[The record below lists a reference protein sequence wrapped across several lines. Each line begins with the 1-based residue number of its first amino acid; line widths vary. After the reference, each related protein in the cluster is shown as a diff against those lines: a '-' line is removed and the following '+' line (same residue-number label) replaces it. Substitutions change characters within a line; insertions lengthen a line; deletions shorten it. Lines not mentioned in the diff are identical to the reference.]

1 MANGLM
7 RRHAPTLITAS
18 AFLASIVVAWLW
30 LDIDS
35 VERVSRDA
43 GVVGPLLFFAAY
55 VVAMIA
61 VVPSTPFNLAAG
73 AIFGPVVGLVVA
85 VAGALTSAFITVLAR
100 GLPGVDRLRRRV
112 ADAWPR
118 LTRRLGEAR
127 ISHIVALRLFPIVPF
142 GLVSYAAAIS
152 RTSRRPFAI
161 GTIVATPVGLA
172 PFVFLGASGERAL
185 SGETF
190 VPLVASLTM
199 LGALV
204 VGGAWVRRD
213 QVRSSNVSIPATVAD
228 AGDTEVEWVLEDVP
242 AESALVDVSVVFPT
256 FNEAERFPGTLLDT
270 VSYLRGRGGSFEIVV
285 ADDGSTD
292 ATIDIVQK
300 MASIAPEVRLVASP
314 RNFGKG
320 YAVRTGVANAR
331 GRRVLF
337 ADADGSTPIE
347 EIVRLEAALD
357 AGADVA
363 IGSRAVESAEVD
375 RTRLAHRAFAGRV
388 FNGIVS
394 TLLLPGLED
403 TQCGFKMFERDA
415 AVAIFG
421 RQRLDGFSFDV
432 EILFIARR
440 LGLDTAEVAINWADT
455 PGSKVR
461 IVRDSARMLRDTGL
475 IMARDLTG
483 RYRYAPGTMTP
494 APTVD
499 GPV

>member
-1 MANGLM
+1 MANGLV
-7 RRHAPTLITAS
+7 RRHAPTVVTAL
-18 AFLASIVVAWLW
+18 AFVASIVVAWLW

-61 VVPSTPFNLAAG
+61 LVPSTPFNLAAG
-73 AIFGPVVGLVVA
+73 AIFGPVVGLLVA
-85 VAGALTSAFITVLAR
+85 VAGALTSAFVTVLAR
-100 GLPGVDRLRRRV
+100 GLPGVERLRRRV
-112 ADAWPR
+112 EDSWPR
-118 LTRRLGEAR
+118 MARRLGEAR
-127 ISHIVALRLFPIVPF
+127 VSHIAALRLFPIVPF
-142 GLVSYAAAIS
+142 GVVSYAAAIS

-161 GTIVATPVGLA
+161 GTIVATPIGLA

-190 VPLVASLTM
+190 VPLAASLSM

-204 VGGAWVRRD
+204 VGGAWVRRN
-213 QVRSSNVSIPATVAD
+213 QVRESDVEVPASVEQ
-228 AGDTEVEWVLEDVP
+228 AGDTDLEWSLPVDLP
-242 AESALVDVSVVFPT
+242 AQELVDVSVVFPT
-256 FNEAERFPGTLLDT
+256 YNEAERFPGTLLDT
-270 VSYLRGRGGSFEIVV
+270 VSYLRERGTSFEIVV

-292 ATIDIVQK
+292 TTIDVVRK

-347 EIVRLEAALD
+347 EIERLEAALD

-363 IGSRAVESAEVD
+363 IGSRSVESDEVD
-375 RTRLAHRAFAGRV
+375 RTRLAHRAFASRV
-388 FNGIVS
+388 FNWLVS

-415 AVAIFG
+415 ASAIFG

-440 LGLDTAEVAINWADT
+440 LGLETAEVAINWADT

-461 IVRDSARMLRDTGL
+461 IVRDSARMVRDTGL

-494 APTVD
+494 APNVD
-499 GPV
+499 GSG